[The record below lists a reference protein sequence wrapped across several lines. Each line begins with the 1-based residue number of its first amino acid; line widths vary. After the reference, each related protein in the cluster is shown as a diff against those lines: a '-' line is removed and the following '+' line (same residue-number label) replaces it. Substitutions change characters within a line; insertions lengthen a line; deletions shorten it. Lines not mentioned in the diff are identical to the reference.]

1 MKTSIQDDEV
11 IQSIW
16 DNDLSL
22 LEVWKAYKSAYL
34 VESLTFKEATT
45 RYLDHLRNRK
55 LCDQYIKQMGW
66 VLNEFLGLLDP
77 DSMLPHH
84 TTFAVERGLRKTRN
98 SEYKKGRIASFY
110 QWAYKHNYMG
120 KPVDLTGDKIKTA
133 GKQIGTLENDEVE
146 ALIKACPEELQ
157 GHLWLRL
164 CMGLRVSEASQV
176 EELSQ
181 RDGYLIVGANAAKTR
196 TRRVIKML
204 PRHKRWWSCVSPLKS
219 LRERFE
225 KVRSDAGI
233 EKWPNNAMR
242 HTAASHWLNY
252 YQDESKAALH
262 LGNSPTMLHRHYKAL
277 VTEKESEKFFKLW
290 K

>member
-45 RYLDHLRNRK
+45 RYLNDLRDLGRSEI
-55 LCDQYIKQMGW
+55 YIKSMRW
-66 VLNEFLGLLDP
+66 VLDEFLGRMDP

-84 TTFAVERGLRKTRN
+84 TTFRVLREVRKTKN
-98 SEYKKGRIASFY
+98 SHFKKTRLGSFY
-110 QWAYKHNYMG
+110 QWAHKHNYMG

-204 PRHKRWWSCVSPLKS
+204 PRHKRWWSCVSPLRS

-225 KVRSDAGI
+225 KVRTDAGI